1 MSRPTCSAVRLAD
14 RLRDSLLSLPAA
26 VFLLTVTAAA
36 FAAPPNVPA
45 CQAWAIPSRDLPDA
59 AVCAVRFG
67 VSVQA
72 SEKGREDAAN
82 RLYEDASAQID
93 QRRYD
98 LAASMLNCAEAL
110 VGGNDNWRNGYEIM
124 RRRGVLAYREER
136 IPEALGRFECALKI
150 ASDHDDRAAIAK
162 SLNNVGSALR
172 RLGDYG
178 NALRYLTDSLEMQ
191 RADGGA
197 TGRLLMNLG
206 DFYRELNDSEKSLL
220 HYRQALEAFRKSDE
234 PTEAAHVLEGMS
246 AIAFEDGDMA
256 QAEQRLEQALALYRE
271 NDSRVY
277 LPRVYAGLIR
287 IALEDANLD
296 RAQAWSI
303 AAIAMSDKEISAIPA
318 PLQLQIARLDRT
330 RGRPKAAQVRI
341 RTALADLSEG
351 DTARP
356 DLLQELAS
364 IQQALGDPDAAIA
377 TMRLAQ
383 KELRAVEAARHD
395 RELGWQ
401 RSRFEAAERERT
413 IAALETEARIR
424 KIQLWLIAALATI
437 VCLAVVLLSMRR
449 WQRLRVADTARRVR
463 HEEALARYRRE
474 TDALAEDR
482 DLLQALLDSR
492 NDAMCLLDAEG
503 RVMAAN
509 RAACVSLGANDGEI
523 AGRALTEYLDDADRD
538 ALGSAL
544 ERMEDVE
551 AQSFEFSCANGAS
564 RLNGKLA
571 PWGRGDGLIVL
582 TLEDAAILASAVEST
597 PEPSSEREGA
607 PTQAVGS
614 MGLRTDFRRDVVEL
628 MLAVIDAW
636 ERSSGHTRIELAER
650 SRIWRVNIDDG
661 RLRVRSMDRY
671 LSVSR
676 LPQNPRWRDVLRTAY
691 FVLGHCALE
700 ANVRDDLQRRID
712 AVLAYTRRSAL
723 V

>member
-1 MSRPTCSAVRLAD
+1 MSRPTCAAARLPD
-14 RLRDSLLSLPAA
+14 RLRYGVLLLPIAA
-26 VFLLTVTAAA
+26 FLLTVTTAA
-36 FAAPPNVPA
+36 FAAPPIDPV
-45 CQAWAIPSRDLPDA
+45 CKAWATPSRDLPDA
-59 AVCAVRFG
+59 VVCAVRFG
-67 VSVQA
+67 VSLQA
-72 SEKGREDAAN
+72 SEEGSEHAAN

-93 QRRYD
+93 QRRYG

-110 VGGNDNWRNGYEIM
+110 VGGNDDWRHGYEIM

-197 TGRLLMNLG
+197 TGRLLLYLG
-206 DFYRELNDSEKSLL
+206 DFYRDLNDSEKSLL
-220 HYRQALEAFRKSDE
+220 YYRQALEAFRKSDE
-234 PTEAAHVLEGMS
+234 PIEAAHVVEGMS
-246 AIAFEDGDMA
+246 AVAFEGGDMA

-296 RAQAWSI
+296 RAQVWSI
-303 AAIAMSDKEISAIPA
+303 AAIAMSDRENSAIPA
-318 PLQLQIARLDRT
+318 PLRLQIARLDRM
-330 RGRPKAAQVRI
+330 RGDSKSAQVRI
-341 RTALADLSEG
+341 RTALADLSES
-351 DTARP
+351 DIARP

-413 IAALETEARIR
+413 IAALETETRVR
-424 KIQLWLIAALATI
+424 KIQLWLTAALATI

-449 WQRLRVADTARRVR
+449 WQRVRVAETARRVR
-463 HEEALARYRRE
+463 HEEALARYQRE

-492 NDAMCLLDAEG
+492 DDAMCLLDAEG
-503 RVMAAN
+503 RLMAAN
-509 RAACVSLGANDGEI
+509 RAARVSLGANDGEI
-523 AGRALTEYLDDADRD
+523 AGRALAEYLHDAARD
-538 ALGSAL
+538 ALVSVL
-544 ERMEDVE
+544 ERMEDT
-551 AQSFEFSCANGAS
+551 QTQRFEFSRVGGAS
-564 RLNGKLA
+564 RLIGALA

-582 TLEDAAILASAVEST
+582 TLEDADSVGLTAEST
-597 PEPSSEREGA
+597 PEPSSERDSP
-607 PTQAVGS
+607 PTQAVEA

-671 LSVSR
+671 LSVSK

-691 FVLGHCALE
+691 FVLGHCTLE
-700 ANVRDDLQRRID
+700 AAVRDDLQRRVD
-712 AVLAYTRRSAL
+712 AVLGYTRRNAL